1 MVCKTVFQIS
11 LSFKEEL
18 KKTEERANTADQK
31 VLDLEEELKMIGNSM
46 KQLEVSEEN
55 ALRKEEVYKGKIK
68 VLANKL
74 KMTVNRNEYG
84 DKIIAKL
91 NHRIDE
97 IEDDIVRQKQKIMKV
112 SNELDETFDEMIE

>member
-1 MVCKTVFQIS
+1 
-11 LSFKEEL
+11 
-18 KKTEERANTADQK
+18 
-31 VLDLEEELKMIGNSM
+31 MIGNSM

-68 VLANKL
+68 VLASKL